1 MNVHSSLNIP
11 ARMKVV
17 NMTSNN
23 GAMNTP
29 SNPQNRHAKNRHNN
43 VTSGGKPILFEA
55 ILGSDNCRWMMMIM
69 YSVLIKIVNVKC
81 TVKAKYII
89 QGIKT
94 IPVPIKGRQSTIVVS
109 SAIVK
114 ACYI

>member
-1 MNVHSSLNIP
+1 MIVRFTSSSGKVVLVYQSFCSPLMNVHSSLNIP

-43 VTSGGKPILFEA
+43 VTSGGKPILFET

-69 YSVLIKIVNVKC
+69 YSMLIKIVNVK
-81 TVKAKYII
+81 
-89 QGIKT
+89 
-94 IPVPIKGRQSTIVVS
+94 
-109 SAIVK
+109 
-114 ACYI
+114 